1 MMATGTPPQRRQGDR
16 RQLDRRAAQRF
27 SPSQP
32 WHGRS
37 DSALGSG
44 FGASASDKPAAPDDA
59 DAGLAELGP
68 PVAGEGTA
76 LLRILRIYVVARG
89 ALAVVLVL
97 APWAVLLYGGPLPLT
112 VLLVSLAYAGQALAL
127 WLLPGLAGDNR
138 PAPDRLSRS
147 QWAMTIGVDMATFS
161 LLRLV
166 DPTSHLNYAAL
177 LVLPVLMAGVL
188 TRRLTA
194 LASAALVTLVLL
206 AGALI
211 SATEG
216 DVLLQLSQA
225 GLASAGLF
233 VITVLTSELAQR
245 LATEERAARGNRALA
260 YQQTQL
266 NRVVIEEMTEGV
278 LVVDQRGAVRAL
290 NPAAQALLGP
300 ASGRQAPPFG
310 LALEPAWRPLQS
322 AIADAFLRGMWPDD
336 ARELAWA
343 LPDGQVC
350 RVQVRVRF
358 TRRSGI
364 GSGIGSGIR
373 PAEDY
378 CVLFLEE
385 LRVAQARSRQ
395 EKLAAMGRMSA
406 GIAHEIRNPL
416 AAVAQAN
423 ALLREYGLPPEH
435 DRLARIV
442 DANVERLKRI
452 VDDVMAVAPGA
463 TQPSASIDAR
473 AELLTICQD
482 WLGAASRAEPT
493 ATDPA
498 HAGAAD
504 PSQPATAD
512 LGDSSGRLQLSLP
525 SSPVPVLFDPEHLR
539 RVLVNLLDNAARH
552 ASQAPGAIRLWLHML
567 PGQAQAE
574 LVVASDGPTIPPEV
588 ERYLFE
594 PFFSTRSRGSGLGLY
609 ICRELCERH
618 GASIEYRQ
626 GADGQSQRNAFRVLL
641 RCTPQR

>member
-1 MMATGTPPQRRQGDR
+1 MKPSPAGQPQAEPRRRRADRRQGDR
-16 RQLDRRAAQRF
+16 RALPRA

-32 WHGRS
+32 WQGTA
-37 DSALGSG
+37 DSTLGSG
-44 FGASASDKPAAPDDA
+44 FGAPATDKPLPADDA
-59 DAGLAELGP
+59 DSGAADWGP
-68 PVAGEGTA
+68 PVAGEGA
-76 LLRILRIYVVARG
+76 AMLRILRIYTVARA

-97 APWAVLLYGGPLPLT
+97 APWTVLLYGGQLPLP
-112 VLLVSLAYAGQALAL
+112 VLLICLAYAGQAVAL
-127 WLLPGLAGDNR
+127 WMLPGLAGDNR
-138 PAPDRLSRS
+138 PAPDRISRS
-147 QWAMTIGVDMATFS
+147 QWTMTIGVDMVAFS

-166 DPTSHLNYAAL
+166 DPNSHLNYAAL

-206 AGALI
+206 AGALVA
-211 SATEG
+211 ATDA

-233 VITVLTSELAQR
+233 VIAVLTSELAQR
-245 LATEERAARGNRALA
+245 LASEERAARGNRALA

-266 NRVVIEEMTEGV
+266 NRVVIEEMTEGL

-300 ASGRQAPPFG
+300 ASGRQAPPFSLG
-310 LALEPAWRPLQS
+310 LVPAWRPLQA
-322 AIADAFLRGMWPDD
+322 AIADAFLRGLWPEE
-336 ARELAWA
+336 ARELAWT
-343 LPDGQVC
+343 LPDGRLCQ
-350 RVQVRVRF
+350 VQVRVRF

-364 GSGIGSGIR
+364 GIGKR
-373 PAEDY
+373 PAEDF

-385 LRVAQARSRQ
+385 QRVAQARSRQ

-406 GIAHEIRNPL
+406 GIAHELRNPL

-423 ALLREYGLPPEH
+423 ALLREYGLPPAHE
-435 DRLARIV
+435 RLARIV

-463 TQPSASIDAR
+463 AQPSASIDAR

-482 WLGAASRAEPT
+482 WLGAATQAN
-493 ATDPA
+493 PA
-498 HAGAAD
+498 GPA
-504 PSQPATAD
+504 PSLGAD
-512 LGDSSGRLQLSLP
+512 LSAASGRLQLSLP
-525 SSPVPVLFDPEHLR
+525 AAALAVMFDPEHLR
-539 RVLVNLLDNAARH
+539 RVLVNLLDNADRH
-552 ASQAPGAIRLWLHML
+552 ASQSPGAITLWLQAL

-574 LVVASDGPTIPPEV
+574 LVVASDGPAIPPEV

-618 GASIEYRQ
+618 GASIEFRPV
-626 GADGQSQRNAFRVLL
+626 GEGQNPRNAFRMLL
-641 RCTPQR
+641 HRPALR

>member
-1 MMATGTPPQRRQGDR
+1 MTAGGTPPQRRRGDR
-16 RQLDRRAAQRF
+16 REGDRRALPRF

-32 WHGRS
+32 WHGTA
-37 DSALGSG
+37 DLALGSG
-44 FGASASDKPAAPDDA
+44 FGSATTDRPLAPDDA
-59 DAGLAELGP
+59 DGGPAEQGP
-68 PVAGEGTA
+68 PVAGEGAA
-76 LLRILRIYVVARG
+76 LLRILRIYMVARG
-89 ALAVVLVL
+89 ALAVVLVM
-97 APWAVLLYGGPLPLT
+97 APWMVLFSGGQLPLT
-112 VLLVSLAYAGQALAL
+112 VLLICLAYAGQALAL

-147 QWAMTIGVDMATFS
+147 QWAMTIGVDMAAFS

-233 VITVLTSELAQR
+233 VIAVLTSELAQR

-300 ASGRQAPPFG
+300 ASARQAPPFG
-310 LALEPAWRPLQS
+310 LALEPAWRPLQA

-423 ALLREYGLPPEH
+423 ALLREDGLPPEQ

-463 TQPSASIDAR
+463 AQPSASIDAR
-473 AELLTICQD
+473 AELLTICRD
-482 WLGAASRAEPT
+482 WLGAAAQAEH
-493 ATDPA
+493 ATVP
-498 HAGAAD
+498 AD
-504 PSQPATAD
+504 PGQAAAAD
-512 LGDSSGRLQLSLP
+512 LGDSAGRLQLSLP
-525 SSPVPVLFDPEHLR
+525 SGPLPVLFDPEHLR
-539 RVLVNLLDNAARH
+539 RVLVNLLDNADRH
-552 ASQAPGAIRLWLHML
+552 ASQSPGAIMLWLHAL

-574 LVVASDGPTIPPEV
+574 LVVASDGSAIPPEV

-618 GASIEYRQ
+618 GASIEFRH
-626 GADGQSQRNAFRVLL
+626 GVDDQSQRNAFRVLL
-641 RCTPQR
+641 RRSAQR

>member
-1 MMATGTPPQRRQGDR
+1 MTAPGAPPQRRRGDR
-16 RQLDRRAAQRF
+16 REGDRRAPPRF

-32 WHGRS
+32 WHGTA

-44 FGASASDKPAAPDDA
+44 FGSATTDRPMAQDDA
-59 DAGLAELGP
+59 DTGPAEQGP
-68 PVAGEGTA
+68 PVAGEGAA
-76 LLRILRIYVVARG
+76 LLRILRIYMVARG

-97 APWAVLLYGGPLPLT
+97 APWMVLFSGGQLPMT
-112 VLLVSLAYAGQALAL
+112 VLLICLAYAGQALAL

-147 QWAMTIGVDMATFS
+147 QWAMTIGVDMAAFS
-161 LLRLV
+161 LLRLL

-266 NRVVIEEMTEGV
+266 NRVVIEEMAEGL

-300 ASGRQAPPFG
+300 ASARQAPPFG
-310 LALEPAWRPLQS
+310 LSLEPAWRPLQS
-322 AIADAFLRGMWPDD
+322 AIADAFLRGLWPDD
-336 ARELAWA
+336 ARELAWD

-423 ALLREYGLPPEH
+423 ALLREDGLPPEQ

-482 WLGAASRAEPT
+482 WLGAATQAEH
-493 ATDPA
+493 ATLPA
-498 HAGAAD
+498 DSGQAA
-504 PSQPATAD
+504 AAD

-525 SSPVPVLFDPEHLR
+525 AGPLPVLFDPEHLR
-539 RVLVNLLDNAARH
+539 RVLVNLLDNADRH
-552 ASQAPGAIRLWLHML
+552 ASQSCGAIMLWLHAL

-574 LVVASDGPTIPPEV
+574 LVVASDGSAIPPEV

-618 GASIEYRQ
+618 GASIEFRH
-626 GADGQSQRNAFRVLL
+626 GADGQSPRNAFRVLL
-641 RCTPQR
+641 RCAPQR

>member
-1 MMATGTPPQRRQGDR
+1 MTAGGAPPQRRRGDR
-16 RQLDRRAAQRF
+16 REGDRRAPPRF

-32 WHGRS
+32 WHGTA

-44 FGASASDKPAAPDDA
+44 FGSATTDSPLAADDA
-59 DAGLAELGP
+59 GPAEQGP
-68 PVAGEGTA
+68 PVAGEGAA
-76 LLRILRIYVVARG
+76 LLRILRIYMVARG
-89 ALAVVLVL
+89 ALAVVLVM
-97 APWAVLLYGGPLPLT
+97 APWMVLFSGGQLPLT
-112 VLLVSLAYAGQALAL
+112 VLLICLAYAGQALAL

-147 QWAMTIGVDMATFS
+147 QWAMTIGVDMAAFS

-233 VITVLTSELAQR
+233 VIAVLTSELAQR

-300 ASGRQAPPFG
+300 ASARQAPPFG

-322 AIADAFLRGMWPDD
+322 AIADAFLRGMWPEE

-364 GSGIGSGIR
+364 GSGLGSGIR
-373 PAEDY
+373 QAEDY

-423 ALLREYGLPPEH
+423 ALLREDGLPPEQ

-463 TQPSASIDAR
+463 AQPSASIDAR
-473 AELLTICQD
+473 AELLTICRD
-482 WLGAASRAEPT
+482 WLGAAAQAEH
-493 ATDPA
+493 ATVP
-498 HAGAAD
+498 AD
-504 PSQPATAD
+504 PGQAAAAD
-512 LGDSSGRLQLSLP
+512 LGDSAGRLQLSLP
-525 SSPVPVLFDPEHLR
+525 SGPLPVLFDPEHLR
-539 RVLVNLLDNAARH
+539 RVLVNLLDNADRH
-552 ASQAPGAIRLWLHML
+552 ASQSPGAIMLWLHAL

-574 LVVASDGPTIPPEV
+574 LVVASDGSAIPPEV

-618 GASIEYRQ
+618 GASIEFRH
-626 GADGQSQRNAFRVLL
+626 GVDDQSQRNAFRVLL
-641 RCTPQR
+641 RCSTQR